1 MGEGGAG
8 GRGVFPWVGRRHPG
22 GLGPA
27 SRVVAVGT
35 GPHSQQEKTRSKKCI
50 AYVD

>member
-8 GRGVFPWVGRRHPG
+8 GRGVFPSVGRRHPG
-22 GLGPA
+22 GLGTA

-35 GPHSQQEKTRSKKCI
+35 APHSQQKKARSKKCI
-50 AYVD
+50 AYFD